1 MIVQPRFLFLTGE
14 PAATLPLLKERPAWA
29 PVLSAITFDVS
40 AGRLHRRRSATD
52 DFHGVVY
59 FADVRDKDVEQHNL
73 RVLAEN
79 NIPCWPDPAAL
90 QAASQRHAALG
101 RCVAAGLVEHPVV
114 QSRFTR
120 EPLLPFPY
128 VLKIGEEHRGEG
140 KHLIRSARDIPPW
153 DGIATAEPFFE
164 GESVRVLVLG
174 DRAFGVRI
182 QNEGTWIKN
191 APGASFEAWAPDE
204 AIVTQA
210 RRAAR
215 LFGLAVAGIDYVIDR
230 DGPHF
235 IELNP
240 FPRVGLSSESAAVA
254 REIFRG
260 VMDAVEASARATG
273 RIG

>member
-1 MIVQPRFLFLTGE
+1 MQPRFLFLTGE
-14 PAATLPLLKERPAWA
+14 PAATLPLLKERPTWA
-29 PVLSAITFDVS
+29 PVLSAITFDVF

-52 DFHGVVY
+52 DFRGVVY

-79 NIPCWPDPAAL
+79 EIPCWPDPAAL
-90 QAASQRHAALG
+90 RAASQRHAALG

-114 QSRFTR
+114 QSTFTR

-128 VLKIGEEHRGEG
+128 VLKVGEEHRGEG
-140 KHLIRSARDIPPW
+140 KFLIQSARDIPRW

-164 GESVRVLVLG
+164 GESVRVLILG
-174 DRAFGVRI
+174 ERTFGVRI

-191 APGASFEAWAPDE
+191 APGASLEAWEPDE
-204 AIVTQA
+204 AIASHA

-215 LFGLAVAGIDYVIDR
+215 LFGLEVAGIDYVIDR
-230 DGPHF
+230 VGPHF

-240 FPRVGLSSESAAVA
+240 FSRVGLSNESAALA
-254 REIFRG
+254 RDVFRRA
-260 VMDAVEASARATG
+260 MDAVEASASTSG
-273 RIG
+273 RPS